1 MPWSMTSRAASS
13 PATQPGARFGA
24 RAGLAALALVLVA
37 VPFGL
42 LLFLVEDK
50 WPPLLDVDDDARDA
64 LHGFAVAHAGFV
76 TAMRTLSTVG
86 SALVYVPLFALV
98 AGWLVWRRRP
108 RLALFVVVT
117 VAGSVLLNA
126 IVKLVVHR
134 ARPVLPDPVAHAS
147 GQSFPS
153 GHAQSATV
161 AACVL
166 AMLALPSLGRAGR
179 VAAVA
184 AGVVWVAAIGFAR
197 VSLGV
202 HFVSDVLAGAV
213 LGAAWVV
220 AMTAAFRAWR
230 REGREAPVSG
240 GGGRSEAGCSPP
252 TGAPSPAP
260 PGPPRP

>member
-108 RLALFVVVT
+108 RLAVFVVVT

-147 GQSFPS
+147 GLSFPG
-153 GHAQSATV
+153 GHAAWQWWRPGSSGWPRSAS
-161 AACVL
+161 
-166 AMLALPSLGRAGR
+166 PGSR
-179 VAAVA
+179 
-184 AGVVWVAAIGFAR
+184 
-197 VSLGV
+197 
-202 HFVSDVLAGAV
+202 
-213 LGAAWVV
+213 
-220 AMTAAFRAWR
+220 
-230 REGREAPVSG
+230 SG
-240 GGGRSEAGCSPP
+240 CTSSPTCSR
-252 TGAPSPAP
+252 APSSAP
-260 PGPPRP
+260 PGSSR